1 MRIFLTVISIAL
13 FAQINYAQNVGAN
26 TPGSVSSD
34 IQGSEH
40 TYKGGVSHS
49 VNHFTGL
56 ANVST
61 SLGSISH
68 PNGLSFELSMSYS
81 SSGTI
86 STNGEAIGGI
96 PYGDGWNLNIPMITV
111 QNSTYRKY
119 SKYDY
124 EYGLIDNL
132 PNTPIYEH
140 SDRGVG
146 LQKFHSITVS
156 IPGIISE
163 KFVYKTKEQNDYV
176 FIPEKFTTYVE
187 ARLNSGRWTVLLNN
201 GDEYEFGTGTIR
213 VVNASSQRMDKS
225 FYDDDF
231 DSPTQAV
238 LTLPKTNITAW
249 YCSKISTERAP
260 GDIKFLYE
268 PFPGVSR
275 FKGTVGAQGD
285 AIEEYFF
292 PSNGNSARSF
302 AESKQ
307 VYLKSVYTEFRKLEL
322 DYKALEL
329 EEFPVNPTDEIVNE
343 LYLKRKIYEQEFT
356 SNEHNWNR
364 ILHSK
369 STNIN
374 PCVSGS
380 VEPKT
385 SPATNPYVFQGAVAE
400 DIASD
405 KPHVNGGLPFT
416 TANNV
421 GDESSGYLESE
432 SLPLEIF
439 KSGDEY
445 EIEIEL
451 SGQSE
456 SNFDFSVHSNRE
468 SGFNFENTQTPE
480 YYSNNCYAYK
490 KGPSIFNTFTNAL
503 KPRTNSSNKMY
514 ASFTFPSLPP
524 LYNGISMSI
533 GPANNDLD
541 NNDGTHS
548 LNWYGKYFDNTGTE
562 ALKVSEQIPSNFGT
576 GHPWQVLKEYFKAQ
590 HNIGDWE
597 QYKWWVCGDPGGP
610 VKNQPTLIETQNKLK
625 RVVVYRYMKRPMVLN
640 KVEYKI
646 KNRNGDYQTVTTKK
660 LQHEAKS
667 QDNLGYYEYN
677 LDTIVNRWFQS
688 TSYNQAIHLTSI
700 IDLFTGEAGDPLVHS
715 FDYEEIEV
723 MSDSYL
729 EGDPL
734 TNSSLPEFVSYKLH
748 VLKNYDNPYGG
759 SVEFEYKPM
768 KENGFNYYNE
778 SWNLWPE
785 NSSYAYALNPRV
797 GMIGNE
803 PFPAPLATPL
813 PPGVQIC
820 PRLGSYN
827 NVQTMPMLYQ
837 VNFLVDKVIRIG
849 GDVEKV
855 FNYTYDVPVS
865 LDRWNGIPDNMN
877 WESALRSEF
886 GFSKTIA
893 VGPGPS
899 KTTEYEFHTD
909 DVLFGKID
917 KISQFK
923 TGEAS
928 AQIVTENNWE
938 SSSAFGNLPMSNET
952 PSYSYDDGFHSPG
965 YYDTGSTSTFMYNS
979 KTTTKVKEI
988 SGDYLTE
995 QNSSYYINDIN
1006 DLGNSSKFNLKAS
1019 WTTNSDGNV
1028 HKNMYYYIDSPGQ
1041 SQQLDD
1047 LQKLKDRH
1055 VYGLPVEIKTLVSG
1069 TQIGGKRLHY
1079 KVQLV
1084 DLPPTGTAG
1093 FGPTYGKIVAPIHE
1107 DIWDYDENGGGQGWD
1122 KNITYLKYSPHG
1134 QLVESKAR
1142 NEKVTNVVSYTRDGL
1157 VEKEKFGSREKT
1169 YVYDE
1174 ETKRLKKVIGIDGQE
1189 VEKIYHP
1196 NGILDEER
1204 MRNGNMKYEYS
1215 FTFGGGA
1222 SIDINKVFANTQRDY
1237 NLNDS
1242 YGMDGFGRT
1251 VGITTGGIN
1260 SVSEK
1265 YNAYDKIVE
1274 KCDSKRGAC
1283 FTYEYEDEPTKRMTV
1298 EKQGNWPRNKNYL
1311 YDINGGGDVSGYSSG
1326 DLLKVIT
1333 IDENNNTS
1341 EQYYDKL
1348 GRMIQTTRISEEGK
1362 IKTVYTYDLK
1372 GNVSEILPPG
1382 GGLNYVYQYK
1392 YDERN
1397 RLIEKKVPNQENWTI
1412 NTYDEYDQ
1420 LETTELPN
1428 GKKLFYSDYN
1438 DYKQV
1443 GTISI
1448 NSANGPVLSGFGYKE
1463 SGPGIGSIE
1472 SEYHAVLDGNYND
1485 GAATTYVY
1493 DEYGRLASKNEVGL
1507 TMSDTYVYTYDDAD
1521 VLYHTTRSNDH
1532 IATTSNFTS
1541 DEFGREKD
1549 HFMTINGRTEH
1560 VSISSFNAAGWL
1572 TGVSLGN
1579 SGNGSLGGFAKQY
1592 NGRGWVTKINDI
1604 IECNIP
1610 QVLQEVDLDDL
1621 DNPVLI
1627 NGVVNV
1633 TVDLEQNPVI
1643 VNVTNTHNVSQGGN
1657 VIYTTTNGNN
1667 YNPNN
1672 AVMSQNPDQK
1682 VFNYSGRIPRQ
1693 TMYDVLYV
1701 WLQELGRLKG
1711 IPIKDIPTIINNLID
1726 EIPDLYDCLF
1736 PPDYL
1741 FGSIISY
1748 EDGVFPQ
1755 YNGNISKLKWKTF
1768 QNPINT
1774 YRFSYDQLNRLT
1786 KADHFINYNGAP
1798 PPTQYLPNYDVE
1810 IQYTSDGRGNI
1821 SSIKRNGVRN
1831 MIEGYTVPGIVDE
1844 MSIGGYNGDLATSV
1858 SDLYPE
1864 YGSSFEGGTLSYYE
1878 GSGALKSHS
1887 GKGINNIDYNYLDL
1901 PQLIETINGNMTIS
1915 YDASGQK
1922 HEQISYEGNYGYLGG
1937 VVTKDG
1943 VLEGMYFDHG
1953 RVVPDAE
1960 SESGYRF
1967 EYTIEDHLGNNRV
1980 FFSDKNH
1987 DGELQKLEEIL
1998 KESHYYPFGMS
2009 MEGDWIGSMRPPDGF
2024 GPAFV
2029 NRFNY
2034 NGKEFTADLG
2044 IEMYDYGARWYD
2056 PSIGR
2061 FNTVDP
2067 LAEKYSFQTNYA
2079 YAANNPIRFA
2089 DINGLE
2095 PGDPPKRKY
2104 LAISMMKETNYRANN
2119 FNFYAKGVKSLTIKS
2134 GINSLVDAL
2143 TKEST
2148 DAEISFMSLFS
2159 HGTPNSIWG
2168 DGESIGIDNLK
2179 TLKGAVDNGSI
2190 SFSKDAVI
2198 FMGACNCGTSSGG
2211 TSFAQ
2216 ELADITGASVYAMVD
2231 DSVEPV
2237 KESTGQTNNPEMS
2250 YGAKY
2255 DPKNSKFNIF
2265 KPGSQSVPV
2274 NENKVDVIQL
2284 YRETRQKQN
2293 QNDKN

>member
-1 MRIFLTVISIAL
+1 MRIFLTLISIAL

-61 SLGSISH
+61 SLGSIRH
-68 PNGLSFELSMSYS
+68 PNGLSFDLSMSYS
-81 SSGTI
+81 SSATV
-86 STNGEAIGGI
+86 STNAEPISGI
-96 PYGDGWNLNIPMITV
+96 PYGDGWNLNVPMITA
-111 QNSTYRKY
+111 QSSNYRKY
-119 SKYDY
+119 TKNEYDFALQDQDHETPFY
-124 EYGLIDNL
+124 EY
-132 PNTPIYEH
+132 
-140 SDRGVG
+140 SDRNHIG
-146 LQKFHSITVS
+146 QHKFHTITVS
-156 IPGIISE
+156 IPGVISE
-163 KFVYKTKEQNDYV
+163 KFVYKRKEQDDYV
-176 FIPEKFTTYVE
+176 FVPEKFTSYVE
-187 ARLNSGRWTVLLNN
+187 ARLNSGRWKVILNN
-201 GDEYEFGTGTIR
+201 GDEYEFGTGSIR

-225 FYDDDF
+225 FYDDPLQ
-231 DSPTQAV
+231 SATQAALV
-238 LTLPKTNITAW
+238 LPKSSISSW
-249 YCSKISTERAP
+249 YCNKISTTRAP

-268 PFPGVSR
+268 PFSGVSR

-285 AIEEYFF
+285 EIEEYFF
-292 PSNGNSARSF
+292 SSNGNSARPF
-302 AESKQ
+302 AENKQ
-307 VYLKSVYTEFRKLEL
+307 VFLKSVYTEFRKLEL
-322 DYKALEL
+322 DYHALE
-329 EEFPVNPTDEIVNE
+329 EGFPPIEPAGEVINE
-343 LYLKRKIYEQEFT
+343 LYIKQKVYEQSFN
-356 SNEHNWNR
+356 SNSHAWNR

-369 STNIN
+369 SESIN
-374 PCVSGS
+374 PCINGS
-380 VEPKT
+380 VAPRV
-385 SPATNPYVFQGAVAE
+385 SPATNPYVFQSDTGGGQ

-405 KPHVNGGLPFT
+405 KPHGNGGFPFT
-416 TANNV
+416 TSNNV

-432 SLPLEIF
+432 SISLSNF
-439 KSGDEY
+439 VAGSEY

-451 SGQSE
+451 SGESE

-468 SGFNFENTQTPE
+468 SSFNLNNSQVPAF
-480 YYSNNCYAYK
+480 YSNNCYSYK
-490 KGPSIFNTFTNAL
+490 KGPSIHNTFTNAL
-503 KPRTNSSNKMY
+503 KPRTNSTNKLY
-514 ASFTFPSLPP
+514 SSFTFPTLAPV
-524 LYNGISMSI
+524 YNGVSISI
-533 GPANNDLD
+533 GPANNDL
-541 NNDGTHS
+541 NNNNGDHS
-548 LNWYGKYFDNTGTE
+548 INWFEKYFTNQSTE
-562 ALKVSEQIPSNFGT
+562 ALKVTEPIPSNFGT
-576 GHPWQVLKEYFKAQ
+576 GHPWQMMKEYFLSQ
-590 HNIGDWE
+590 HNDDLGT
-597 QYKWWVCGDPGGP
+597 QYKWWVCGDPGGA
-610 VKNQPTLIETQNKLK
+610 VKSQPTLIEEETKLK
-625 RVVVYRYMKRPMVLN
+625 KVVIYRYVKRPMVLN
-640 KVEYKI
+640 KVEYKVMNSRI
-646 KNRNGDYQTVTTKK
+646 GEYQTVTTKK
-660 LQHEAKS
+660 LEYRTEMRN
-667 QDNLGYYEYN
+667 NLGYYEYN
-677 LDTIVNRWFQS
+677 KGGVQKRWFQPS
-688 TSYNQAIHLTSI
+688 NNFNQVILLDQI
-700 IDLFTGEAGDPLVHS
+700 VDLYTGGEDPLVHS
-715 FDYEEIEV
+715 FDYDEIEV
-723 MSDSYL
+723 MNDLYEL
-729 EGDPL
+729 GDPL
-734 TNSSLPEFVSYKLH
+734 ISNIPYFVNYKSW
-748 VLKNYDNPYGG
+748 VLSEYNNPYGG
-759 SVEFEYKPM
+759 SVAFEYKPM
-768 KENGFNYYNE
+768 NDMSFEYYNE
-778 SWNLWPE
+778 NWKLWAE
-785 NSSYAYALNPRV
+785 NSTYAYALNARM
-797 GMIGNE
+797 GMLGNE
-803 PFPAPLATPL
+803 PS
-813 PPGVQIC
+813 PPDVEIDC
-820 PRLGSYN
+820 PNLEGYRNL
-827 NVQTMPMLYQ
+827 QTMPMLYQ

-855 FNYTYDVPVS
+855 FYYTYDVPVS

-952 PSYSYDDGFHSPG
+952 PSYSYDDGFNSPG
-965 YYDTGSTSTFMYNS
+965 YYDTGSTSTFIYNS
-979 KTTTKVKEI
+979 KTTTKVKEL
-988 SGDYLTE
+988 SGDYVTE

-1006 DLGNSSKFNLKAS
+1006 DQGNSSKFNLKAS

-1028 HKNMYYYIDSPGQ
+1028 HKNRYYYIDSPGQ

-1047 LQKLKDRH
+1047 LLELKTRH

-1069 TQIGGKRLHY
+1069 TQVGGKRLNY
-1079 KVQLV
+1079 EVQLV
-1084 DLPPTGTAG
+1084 DLPPTGTEG
-1093 FGPTYGKIVAPIHE
+1093 FGPQFGKIVAPTHE
-1107 DIWDYDENGGGQGWD
+1107 DIWDYDENSGAGGWFE
-1122 KNITYLKYSPHG
+1122 NITCLKYSPHG
-1134 QLVESKAR
+1134 QLEISKAR
-1142 NEKVTNVVSYTRDGL
+1142 NEKLDNIISYTRDGL
-1157 VEKEKFGSREKT
+1157 VETEKFGTREKT

-1189 VEKIYHP
+1189 IEKIYHP

-1265 YNAYDKIVE
+1265 YDSFDRIVE

-1283 FTYEYEDEPTKRMTV
+1283 FTYEYEDEPTKRVTV
-1298 EKQGNWPRNKNYL
+1298 EKQGNWPRSRNYF

-1348 GRMIQTTRISEEGK
+1348 GRMIQTTRITEEGK

-1438 DYKQV
+1438 DYKQI
-1443 GTISI
+1443 GTIRI
-1448 NSANGPVLSGFGYKE
+1448 NSANGPELSSFGYKE

-1485 GAATTYVY
+1485 GASTTYVY
-1493 DEYGRLASKNEVGL
+1493 DEYGRLASKNVNGL
-1507 TMSDTYVYTYDDAD
+1507 TMNDSYVFSYDDAD

-1532 IATTSNFTS
+1532 IATTSNYTA
-1541 DEFGREKD
+1541 DEYGREKD
-1549 HFMTINGRTEH
+1549 HFMTINGSTEH
-1560 VSISSFNAAGWL
+1560 VGISSFNAAGWL

-1579 SGNGSLGGFAKQY
+1579 SGNGSLGGFTKQY

-1604 IECNIP
+1604 VECNIP
-1610 QVLQEVDLDDL
+1610 GELQDVDLDDL

-1633 TVDLEQNPVI
+1633 TLDLEQNPAI
-1643 VNVTNTHNVSQGGN
+1643 VNVTNSQNVSQGGN
-1657 VIYTTTNGNN
+1657 VIYTTTNSNS

-1748 EDGVFPQ
+1748 EDGVYPQ
-1755 YNGNISKLKWKTF
+1755 YNGNISKLKWKTS

-1774 YRFSYDQLNRLT
+1774 YRFSYDQLDRLR
-1786 KADHFINYNGAP
+1786 KGDHFIKYDGVT
-1798 PPTQYLPNYDVE
+1798 PPTQYHPNYDVE
-1810 IQYTSDGRGNI
+1810 IRYTSDGRGNI

-1844 MSIGGYNGDLATSV
+1844 IIIGYNGDLATSV

-1864 YGSSFEGGTLSYYE
+1864 YGSSFEEGTLSYYE

-1887 GKGINNIDYNYLDL
+1887 GKGIDNIDYNYLDL
-1901 PQLIETINGNMTIS
+1901 PQLIETVNGNMTIL
-1915 YDASGQK
+1915 YDASGKK
-1922 HEQISYEGNYGYLGG
+1922 HGQISSEGNYGYLGG

-1943 VLEGMYFDHG
+1943 ALEGMYFTHG

-1960 SESGYRF
+1960 SENGYRF
-1967 EYTIEDHLGNNRV
+1967 EYTIQDHLGNNRV

-1987 DGELQKLEEIL
+1987 DGILQKSEEIL
-1998 KESHYYPFGMS
+1998 KESHYYPFGMH
-2009 MEGDWIGSMRPPDGF
+2009 MDGDWVGSMRPPEGF
-2024 GPAFV
+2024 GPEYL
-2029 NRFNY
+2029 NRFNF
-2034 NGKEFTADLG
+2034 NGKELTDELG
-2044 IEMYDYGARWYD
+2044 IDMYDYGARWYD
-2056 PSIGR
+2056 SSIGKWSS
-2061 FNTVDP
+2061 VDP
-2067 LAEKYSFQTNYA
+2067 LGEQRSGLTPFNYVQ
-2079 YAANNPIRFA
+2079 NNPISRV
-2089 DINGLE
+2089 DPDGLLDTIPSYE
-2095 PGDPPKRKY
+2095 GSQER
-2104 LAISMMKETNYRANN
+2104 IKETHSSANTHLETDLRFVGGSAYGGTEKRAIA
-2119 FNFYAKGVKSLTIKS
+2119 YGAEASLIEAKIIARVGSEDYNLTGEVSGSFLSAEANLDAAVFGRIDNKWHLLYLDANAGAYITEGEVTSTITLFGIKFSGTIGASLESAHI
-2134 GINSLVDAL
+2134 GGSL
-2143 TKEST
+2143 
-2148 DAEISFMSLFS
+2148 EIS
-2159 HGTPNSIWG
+2159 
-2168 DGESIGIDNLK
+2168 
-2179 TLKGAVDNGSI
+2179 
-2190 SFSKDAVI
+2190 
-2198 FMGACNCGTSSGG
+2198 
-2211 TSFAQ
+2211 
-2216 ELADITGASVYAMVD
+2216 
-2231 DSVEPV
+2231 
-2237 KESTGQTNNPEMS
+2237 
-2250 YGAKY
+2250 
-2255 DPKNSKFNIF
+2255 
-2265 KPGSQSVPV
+2265 V
-2274 NENKVDVIQL
+2274 NEDTNVLTLEGLQHIGLGVGEKAGFKI
-2284 YRETRQKQN
+2284 EIPIPN
-2293 QNDKN
+2293 